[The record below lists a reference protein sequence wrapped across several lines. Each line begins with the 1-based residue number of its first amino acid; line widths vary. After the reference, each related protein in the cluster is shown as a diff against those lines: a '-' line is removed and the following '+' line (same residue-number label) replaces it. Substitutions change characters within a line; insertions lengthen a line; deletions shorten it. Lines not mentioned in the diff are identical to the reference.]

1 MFTCQIQKQNKMK
14 NLVEKIVERRII
26 FQIMMLSAVVLIA
39 ASCEKEDPVI
49 MDNPE
54 ISDPSMME
62 VLKGAPVRGGESIAE
77 IAINANFDELVSA
90 LIYVDEELNAGLVDL
105 FLNGTDQYTVFAPT
119 NEAFEALY
127 ETFGVDMIS
136 KLPAQTVY
144 NVLLYHVTEGRRASN
159 SVVPPVRP
167 RTIETLL
174 GESFSVDKTGMITA
188 IGNTANITAA
198 DISASNGIIHVIDN
212 VILPIVVPSSAEK
225 FAMDARKGA
234 PAPGDQSIAAIA
246 IEAGF
251 SELVAALSYVDGELN
266 AGLVELFLN
275 GTDQYTVF
283 APTNEAFEALYETFG
298 VDMISKLPAQTVYNV
313 LLYHVT
319 EGRRASNSVVPPV
332 RPRTIETLLG
342 ESFSVDKN
350 GMITA
355 IGNTASIVAADI
367 SASNGIIHV
376 IDTVILPIN

>member
-105 FLNGTDQYTVFAPT
+105 FLN
-119 NEAFEALY
+119 
-127 ETFGVDMIS
+127 
-136 KLPAQTVY
+136 
-144 NVLLYHVTEGRRASN
+144 R
-159 SVVPPVRP
+159 
-167 RTIETLL
+167 
-174 GESFSVDKTGMITA
+174 
-188 IGNTANITAA
+188 
-198 DISASNGIIHVIDN
+198 
-212 VILPIVVPSSAEK
+212 
-225 FAMDARKGA
+225 
-234 PAPGDQSIAAIA
+234 
-246 IEAGF
+246 
-251 SELVAALSYVDGELN
+251 
-266 AGLVELFLN
+266 
-275 GTDQYTVF
+275 TDQYTVF